1 LTTAAESKPAEV
13 KQNGAAPR
21 EKRER
26 PLHLRLNSALRWLH
40 TYLSMFSLMAVLLF
54 SVTGITLN
62 HASSISGKPVVTQR
76 EAQLPQP
83 LMGLIA
89 GQDSQVRVPGPI
101 RDWLESEFG
110 VDIGNAS
117 VEWSEEEL
125 YVSAPGPGRDAW
137 MSVDRESGAAKFEGT
152 QRGWVAYF
160 NDLHKG
166 RNTGIVWWIFIDVVA
181 AACLF
186 FSITGLILLQI
197 QARQRKGTWPLVGG
211 GVALVAGIMIFFAH

>member
-1 LTTAAESKPAEV
+1 MQVYRTS
-13 KQNGAAPR
+13 
-21 EKRER
+21 
-26 PLHLRLNSALRWLH
+26 HWLH
-40 TYLSMFSLMAVLLF
+40 WTSAAICLAGLLLF

-62 HASSISGKPVVTQR
+62 HAASISAKPVVVNR

-83 LMGLIA
+83 LMGLVA
-89 GQDSQVRVPGPI
+89 GADSPVRVPGPI
-101 RDWLESEFG
+101 MDWLESEFD
-110 VDIGNAS
+110 VDVARAS

-137 MSVDRESGAAKFEGT
+137 VSLDRATGAAKFEGT
-152 QRGWVAYF
+152 DRGWVSYF

-166 RNTGIVWWIFIDVVA
+166 RNTGTAWVVFIDVLA

-197 QARQRKGTWPLVGG
+197 QARQRKNTWPLVGG
-211 GVALVAGIMIFFAH
+211 GVAIVVGLMIFFAH